1 MWSEISQKTYIVFQA
16 NLKSPFPSLPAGD
29 KTAAVQRIDS
39 GKERLRGGV
48 LLTLCAALVHLL
60 EVR

>member
-1 MWSEISQKTYIVFQA
+1 MLDQLNYLNSIPPVP
-16 NLKSPFPSLPAGD
+16 SPSPGD

-48 LLTLCAALVHLL
+48 IVTLCAALIHLL